1 MKKMSVTM
9 AWLSMFLGKGSGKKS
24 MNSRKRND
32 SEAQL
37 RGFILDI
44 RTYINKR
51 LYNPD
56 SELVQLQFLDRSTRE
71 NAATSTA
78 IVQQFF
84 QRTKE
89 QLQSYKSVISAIAV
103 LEQDR
108 FSQNAKIKTV
118 EVLEG
123 MMGHCQFFY
132 DRAESYRIYQQDGTV
147 KRLLNHTIKNYLATL
162 EMFSEVN

>member
-1 MKKMSVTM
+1 MT
-9 AWLSMFLGKGSGKKS
+9 WLSMFGGWGSGKNSTNSTKKS
-24 MNSRKRND
+24 D

-56 SELVQLQFLDRSTRE
+56 SELVPLQFLDRSTRE
-71 NAATSTA
+71 NAANSTA
-78 IVQQFF
+78 TVQHFF
-84 QRTKE
+84 ERTKE
-89 QLQSYKSVISAIAV
+89 QLQTYKSVISAIAV
-103 LEQDR
+103 PEQDR
-108 FSQNAKIKTV
+108 FSRNAKIKTV

-132 DRAESYRIYQQDGTV
+132 DRAESYRTYQQDGTV